1 MENKRPYLVSKVPGD
16 NCICGVGTDFKHLC
30 HQGEP
35 VGDCSYDKPPNLI
48 IEETTTT
55 RRPMIRK
62 TKKKLQSQV
71 GRLFDWILGNQSME
85 NDFEYDESF
94 EGSEEIDSQM
104 DEDSQGSQLIEEVEN
119 SRED

>member
-1 MENKRPYLVSKVPGD
+1 
-16 NCICGVGTDFKHLC
+16 
-30 HQGEP
+30 
-35 VGDCSYDKPPNLI
+35 
-48 IEETTTT
+48 
-55 RRPMIRK
+55 MIRK

-119 SRED
+119 SKED